1 MKSQKLPTDPS
12 VGHKKVPSLNYM
24 EVISTNIQITDG
36 ISIICAVG
44 GLINIYDI
52 IPPMKSIM
60 KLNTEIT
67 YLIEGPT
74 AMEILNGD

>member
-1 MKSQKLPTDPS
+1 
-12 VGHKKVPSLNYM
+12 M
-24 EVISTNIQITDG
+24 EVVSTTTDQITDG

-44 GLINIYDI
+44 GLICIYEI

-67 YLIEGPT
+67 YLIEGPS
-74 AMEILNGD
+74 AMEILNGNCF